1 MSDKKILYDD
11 MIDPAFAEIYH
22 IISVMENKNE
32 VETDLDCEALAHECR
47 KLAYEFVELYDE
59 LCKYGAP
66 SYWDMIDSWT
76 RDKAKGKWPPLKRFD
91 VLIDGNVTMTYP
103 VFAANEDDA
112 KQQAE
117 KFMESPQFIEKFRS
131 EMKVF
136 ETQIGDVIGP

>member
-103 VFAANEDDA
+103 ATSLAAGNA
-112 KQQAE
+112 ISHRTGYSFTK
-117 KFMESPQFIEKFRS
+117 RS
-131 EMKVF
+131 IK
-136 ETQIGDVIGP
+136 ILSYI